1 MRLAVASALLSCEA
15 AFWIASSPY
24 WPFSASLIFVMAV
37 LYSSASGSFSEPI
50 ETFSDACMMDA
61 FNCSLLRSFTLI
73 SVLTP
78 AFFWTLSSLPA
89 TPVLTEVTEG
99 VELPLAA
106 MGIDTIDLLERAIY
120 ATMRETP

>member
-1 MRLAVASALLSCEA
+1 
-15 AFWIASSPY
+15 
-24 WPFSASLIFVMAV
+24 MAV

-50 ETFSDACMMDA
+50 ETFSDACMMEA

-78 AFFWTLSSLPA
+78 SFFWTLSSLPA

>member
-1 MRLAVASALLSCEA
+1 M
-15 AFWIASSPY
+15 ASSPY

-50 ETFSDACMMDA
+50 ETFSDACMMEA

-78 AFFWTLSSLPA
+78 SFCWTLSSLPA

-120 ATMRETP
+120 ATMRETQ